1 MKQVAFGVILN
12 VNGLGFQALQE
23 PETIKPFCREAEA
36 LGLDGIWVNDIGR
49 GVDPFAI
56 LGLVAG
62 LTERVTL
69 GTSVLLLPLWHPVSI
84 ARGAATIDRISGG
97 RFILGV
103 GVGGDRPADFAAY
116 NIALGERGARS
127 EEALDIVEKLWQGG
141 PASHE
146 GLYFQLSNV
155 ELTVKPVQA
164 RLPVWVGGRM
174 GGKGVYRDAALK
186 RTARRGDGWFPYQM
200 APAQFATSLER
211 LEGYSTESRRSS
223 DQITKALSLAIV
235 IDNDPA
241 VARATAIHWLSVMYN
256 VDFSPYVDTNVITGT
271 PAMCI
276 SRIQEYVDAGAEHL
290 VFNWACAPQ
299 DVRRSMRVLAEEIL
313 PALKTARP

>member
-1 MKQVAFGVILN
+1 MKPIAFSVILN
-12 VNGLGFQALQE
+12 VNGLGYQALQE

-36 LGLDGIWVNDIGR
+36 LGFDGIWVNDIGR

-69 GTSVLLLPLWHPVSI
+69 GTAVLLLPLWHPVVI

-103 GVGGDRPADFAAY
+103 GVGGDRPADFDAY
-116 NIALGERGARS
+116 GISTTERGTRS
-127 EEALDIVEKLWQGG
+127 EEALEIVDKLWLGK

-146 GLYFQLSNV
+146 GKYFHLSNV
-155 ELTVKPVQA
+155 ELIAEPVQS

-174 GGKGVYRDAALK
+174 GGKGAYRDAALK

-200 APAQFATSLER
+200 TPAQFATSVER
-211 LEGYSTESRRSS
+211 LDGYCAESGRSS
-223 DQITKALSLAIV
+223 ERITKALSLAICV
-235 IDNDPA
+235 HNDPA
-241 VARATAIHWLSVMYN
+241 VARATAIKCLGVMYAM
-256 VDFSPYVDTNVITGT
+256 DFSPYVDTNVITGT
-271 PAMCI
+271 PSMCI
-276 SRIQEYVDAGAEHL
+276 TRIQEYVDAGVEHL
-290 VFNWACAPQ
+290 VFNWACEPQ

-313 PALKTARP
+313 PGLKTAQA